1 MKKLCFSSAFLFVA
15 MTIAASPGR
24 AQDQAEGRKLYTSY
38 CASCH
43 GDKGKGDG
51 VAAGSLSVKPRD
63 HTNGAVMNQLTD
75 QSLADVISKG
85 GGAVGKST
93 FMPAWGASLNEK
105 QVRDLVAYI
114 RSLAVAQSKP

>member
-1 MKKLCFSSAFLFVA
+1 MKKICSMAFLLLA
-15 MTIAASPGR
+15 MTITASSGR
-24 AQDQAEGRKLYTSY
+24 AQNQAEGRKLYASY

-51 VAAGSLSVKPRD
+51 VAAGSLPVKPKD

-75 QSLADVISKG
+75 QSLAEVISKG
-85 GGAVGKST
+85 GGGVGKST

-105 QVRDLVAYI
+105 QVHDIVAYI
-114 RSLAVAQSKP
+114 RTLAVPPYKP

>member
-15 MTIAASPGR
+15 MTIAASSGR
-24 AQDQAEGRKLYTSY
+24 AQDQAEGRKLYASY

-51 VAAGSLSVKPRD
+51 VAAGSLPVKPRD

-105 QVRDLVAYI
+105 QVRDLVVYI